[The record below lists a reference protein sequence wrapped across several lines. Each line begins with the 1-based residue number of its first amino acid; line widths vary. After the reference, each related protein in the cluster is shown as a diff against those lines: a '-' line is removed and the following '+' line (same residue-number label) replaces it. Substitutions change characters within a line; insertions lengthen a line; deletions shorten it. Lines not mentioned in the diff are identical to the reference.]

1 LEVETVEIPGEGLDP
16 GSGPDV
22 EWCRCKRQARS
33 KLNLPEQVQ
42 WIGGIMGLLDGKTA
56 VIFGLANERS
66 IAWGITQ
73 AMHREGARIGI
84 SYAGEVLERRVRPL
98 ADEIQCKW
106 IEQCDVTQD
115 EQIASIADKA
125 RKDFGKIDVLVH
137 SIAFAGRDEL
147 SRPYYDTSREGFK
160 TAMDISVFSF
170 VALAR
175 SFRTL
180 MGSGGSMLCMTYY
193 GSVKVAPHYNVMG
206 VAKAALE
213 SSTRYLAYDLGPEKI
228 RVNAISA
235 GPIRTLA
242 AAGVGGFR
250 DMYKHFAEV
259 SPLRENVTIEDVGNA
274 AVFLASDLSAK
285 ITGEVLYVDS
295 GFNAVGVQMG
305 LPNERGE

>member
-1 LEVETVEIPGEGLDP
+1 
-16 GSGPDV
+16 
-22 EWCRCKRQARS
+22 
-33 KLNLPEQVQ
+33 
-42 WIGGIMGLLDGKTA
+42 MGLLDGKTA
-56 VIFGLANERS
+56 LIFGLANERS

-73 AMHREGARIGI
+73 AMHREGAKIGI
-84 SYAGEVLERRVRPL
+84 SYAGEMLERRVKPL
-98 ADEIQCKW
+98 AEQIGCKW
-106 IEQCDVTQD
+106 VEECDVTKD
-115 EQIASIADKA
+115 DQIDSIAAKA
-125 RKDFGKIDVLVH
+125 KKDFGQVDVMVH

-147 SRPYYDTSREGFK
+147 TGPYYNTSREGFK
-160 TAMDISVFSF
+160 NAMDISVFSF

-175 SFRTL
+175 AFRPVL
-180 MGSGGSMLCMTYY
+180 RPGASLLCMTYY

-250 DMYKHFAEV
+250 DMYKQFADV
-259 SPLRENVTIEDVGNA
+259 APLRENITIEDVGNA
-274 AVFLASDLSAK
+274 AVFLASDMSSR

-295 GFNAVGVQMG
+295 GFNAVGVQMNMDQKESSG
-305 LPNERGE
+305 

>member
-1 LEVETVEIPGEGLDP
+1 
-16 GSGPDV
+16 
-22 EWCRCKRQARS
+22 
-33 KLNLPEQVQ
+33 
-42 WIGGIMGLLDGKTA
+42 MGLLEGKTA
-56 VIFGLANERS
+56 LIFGLANERS

-73 AMHREGARIGI
+73 AMHREGAKIGI
-84 SYAGEVLERRVRPL
+84 SYAGEALERRVKPL
-98 ADEIQCKW
+98 AEKIDCKW
-106 IEQCDVTQD
+106 VEECDVTKD
-115 EQIASIADKA
+115 EHITAIADKA
-125 RKDFGKIDVLVH
+125 KTDFGQVDVVVH

-147 SRPYYDTSREGFK
+147 SGPYYNTSREGFK
-160 TAMDISVFSF
+160 NAMDISVFSF

-175 SFRTL
+175 AFRTIL
-180 MGSGGSMLCMTYY
+180 RPGGSLLCMTYY

-250 DMYKHFAEV
+250 DMYKHFADV
-259 SPLRENVTIEDVGNA
+259 SPMRENITIEDVGNA
-274 AVFLASDLSAK
+274 AVFLASDLSAR

-295 GFNAVGVQMG
+295 GFNAVGVQM
-305 LPNERGE
+305 NMDTKESSA

>member
-1 LEVETVEIPGEGLDP
+1 
-16 GSGPDV
+16 
-22 EWCRCKRQARS
+22 
-33 KLNLPEQVQ
+33 
-42 WIGGIMGLLDGKTA
+42 MGLLEGKTA
-56 VIFGLANERS
+56 LVFGLANERS

-84 SYAGEVLERRVRPL
+84 SYAGEALKRRVEPL
-98 ADEIQCKW
+98 AEQIQCNW
-106 IEQCDVTQD
+106 VQECDVTKD
-115 EQIASIADKA
+115 EHVEAIATKA
-125 RKDFGKIDVLVH
+125 ATDLGKIDVLVH

-147 SRPYYDTSREGFK
+147 SGPYYNTSREGFK
-160 TAMDISVFSF
+160 NAMDISVYSF

-175 SFRTL
+175 AFRTTFRP
-180 MGSGGSMLCMTYY
+180 GGSLICMTYY

-242 AAGVGGFR
+242 AAGVAGFR
-250 DMYKHFAEV
+250 DMYKQFADV
-259 SPLRENVTIEDVGNA
+259 SPLRENITIEDVGNA
-274 AVFLASDLSAK
+274 AVFLASDLSSR
-285 ITGEVLYVDS
+285 ITGDVLYVDS

-305 LPNERGE
+305 FGKEEGESGQRAGGQE